1 MDFFIV
7 FFKKRNLPL
16 FDFFKKAFNGASNI
30 IWKQKNSNK
39 IPLKRKNGTQ
49 YYCNMT
55 SLNEEAVKPKKNGTQ
70 YYCNMIRLNEEAV
83 KPKRGRPPKQKTAE
97 EIEAEKVR

>member
-55 SLNEEAVKPKKNGTQ
+55 SLNEEAVKPK
-70 YYCNMIRLNEEAV
+70 
-83 KPKRGRPPKQKTAE
+83 RGRPPKQKTAE